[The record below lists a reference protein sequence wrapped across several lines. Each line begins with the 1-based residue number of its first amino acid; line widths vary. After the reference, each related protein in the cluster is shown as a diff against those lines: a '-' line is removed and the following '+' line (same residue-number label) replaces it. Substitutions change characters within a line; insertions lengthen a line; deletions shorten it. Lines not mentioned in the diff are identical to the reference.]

1 MAIKRNLVWLLSI
14 TGWLILGTWLV
25 APLLALGIAYLLN
38 PWFRG
43 YGASLLIVGLV
54 NGIAR
59 WIFLITGLISSY
71 AAGWKH
77 PAMGARQLLLYF
89 ARHGVLF
96 LTIFSVVCVLWAKLL
111 FLTASNDP
119 LWQITLK
126 EHLVLDPLQVLTIM
140 GGTLSTSFGDV
151 IGARWGFLLYLALK
165 FVLIFLIIYSAIRVS
180 YGRALSYEKRHPLFA
195 ISLAVWTCSL
205 LGFPPVRWSP
215 NEERLIILTYE
226 AGWFLIAGLA
236 GRVWG
241 NLLRYDPQA
250 QIDGEVRAG
259 EP

>member
-1 MAIKRNLVWLLSI
+1 MAIKRNLVRLLSI
-14 TGWLILGTWLV
+14 TGWLIFGTWLV

-59 WIFLITGLISSY
+59 WVFLITGLISGY
-71 AAGWKH
+71 GAVWRCPAA
-77 PAMGARQLLLYF
+77 GARQLLLYLVW
-89 ARHGVLF
+89 HGVLF
-96 LTIFSVVCVLWAKLL
+96 LMMFSVVCGLWAKLL
-111 FLTASNDP
+111 FLAASDDQ

-140 GGTLSTSFGDV
+140 GGALSTSFEGV
-151 IGARWGFLLYLALK
+151 ISARWVFPLYLALK
-165 FVLIFLIIYSAIRVS
+165 FVLVFLIIHFTIRVL
-180 YGRALSYEKRHPLFA
+180 YGRALSYEKRHLLFA

-205 LGFPPVRWSP
+205 LGFPPVRWSSS
-215 NEERLIILTYE
+215 EERLIILTYE
-226 AGWFLIAGLA
+226 AGWILIAGLA
-236 GRVWG
+236 GRAWG
-241 NLLRYDPQA
+241 DILRYDPQP
-250 QIDGEVRAG
+250 QIDREVRAG